1 MTMTGNGD
9 IGSGAAR
16 VFAEQHLTDDELNL
30 LIDGAMPAAERA
42 RAEGHIAVCA
52 TCRESMVQFNAIAQ
66 ALAAIPVARVP
77 RSFQLGPKFA
87 GQRRPFWSRFA
98 ALFMP
103 MLPAMRAATVA
114 LALLLFGST
123 AYRALDDTSPSQP
136 TSNQAAAPQATMT
149 SPAQAQTSAP
159 ESASTDLAQKAPAP
173 TEADGD
179 VADDSAAGAADDESA
194 ETAPADSSA
203 TRQDQPPQDIGEAVS
218 EGSEGNT
225 TLALEAA
232 VAASPEATASP
243 TSTVTVTVTPAP
255 TATPTSRPLPFND
268 VDVDEQA
275 DWVEWVQVIS
285 GAGLFG
291 LLVLWAGLA
300 VSRRRRLG

>member
-1 MTMTGNGD
+1 MTGNGD

-16 VFAEQHLTDDELNL
+16 VFAEQHMTDDELNL
-30 LIDGAMPAAERA
+30 FIDGEMPAAERA
-42 RAEGHIAVCA
+42 RAEGHLAICA
-52 TCRESMVQFNAIAQ
+52 TCRESMVLFSAIAQ
-66 ALAAIPVARVP
+66 ALAAIPDARVP
-77 RSFQLGPKFA
+77 RSFQLSPKFA
-87 GQRRPFWSRFA
+87 AQRQPFWSRFA
-98 ALFMP
+98 ALLVP

-123 AYRALDDTSPSQP
+123 AYRALDDTSTSQP
-136 TSNQAAAPQATMT
+136 GSNQAAAPQPTLT
-149 SPAQAQTSAP
+149 SPAQAQTSAT
-159 ESASTDLAQKAPAP
+159 ESADTDLAQKAPAP

-179 VADDSAAGAADDESA
+179 VADDSAAGAADEEA
-194 ETAPADSSA
+194 AAGAADSSE
-203 TRQDQPPQDIGEAVS
+203 TREDQPPQDIGEAAS
-218 EGSEGNT
+218 EGSESNT

-243 TSTVTVTVTPAP
+243 TSTVTVTPAP
-255 TATPTSRPLPFND
+255 TATPTSAALPFND
-268 VDVDEQA
+268 VDDDEQA

-285 GAGLFG
+285 GAALFG